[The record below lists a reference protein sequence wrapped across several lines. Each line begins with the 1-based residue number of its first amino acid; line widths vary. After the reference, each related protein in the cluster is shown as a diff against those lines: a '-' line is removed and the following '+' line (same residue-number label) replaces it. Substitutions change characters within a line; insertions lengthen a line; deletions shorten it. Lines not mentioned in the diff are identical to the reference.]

1 MAVNPTTEKSKSLA
15 IKKPDTDAVETAAD
29 RSANDFIR
37 IKGAREHNLKNLTLE
52 IPRNKITVI
61 TGLSG
66 SGKSSLAFDTIYAE
80 GQRRYVEALST
91 YARNFLE
98 KLTKPDVDSISG
110 LSPAIAIDQKSVGL
124 NPRSTVGTIT
134 EIYDYLRLLY
144 ARVGEARC
152 PDHDVP
158 VSGQLPD
165 QIINEI
171 LKYPNGTKLY
181 IMAPVVQGKKGE
193 FFQDFQK
200 WIRKGFINAKIDGE
214 FIELVKA
221 KKLAKTKVHDIDV
234 VIDKLV
240 IKDGI
245 RTRVAESVHTA
256 IQMAE
261 GHVAVEIQDAP
272 AKPST
277 KEAKTDH
284 ASKSRRTFSIHSAC
298 PICGFSF
305 PELEPRFFS
314 FNNPRGA
321 CTTCKGLGTIDI
333 EEVEHFEQG
342 REGGGV
348 AQKVSYRLA
357 ERVKRKNDEDEDGEG
372 TVDMNAIRACPDCG
386 GSRLRRESRSVF
398 IAKRNITE
406 LSSLPTSELLD
417 SIRTAQ
423 WSIRQSTI
431 GDKIL
436 KQIEQRLEYLVRVGA
451 GYLSLDRPTR
461 TLSGGENQRIRLA
474 SQVGSALIGVLY
486 VLDEPSIGLHPRDH
500 ARLLS
505 ILRDLRDMG
514 NTIILVEHDEDT
526 IRTADHVI
534 DIGPRAGRLGGA
546 IIAEGTPLDI
556 SNNLESITGAY
567 LSGRKRVPVPK
578 QRRKGN
584 GHELVLSGARGNNL
598 KDVTLTIPLGTLTS
612 VTGVSGSGKSTIVM
626 DTLYRSLSNHFFRT
640 NWTISDCD
648 GVKGLQHLDK
658 VIDINQNP
666 IGRTP
671 RSTPAT
677 YVGLFPLVRDL
688 FASLPDSKVRGYAPG
703 RFSFNVKGGRCEVC
717 QGGGQIKVEM
727 HFLSDVFVGCDA
739 CRGRRYNKETL
750 AIHYKGKSIADV
762 LEMTVAEA
770 LPFFENHQNI
780 YRKLQTLDRV
790 GLEYLSLGQSSTTL
804 SGGEAQRVKLS
815 KELSKR
821 GTGKTLYILDEPTT
835 GLHFDD
841 VAKLIEL
848 LQDLVVQG
856 NTVLVIEHNMD
867 VVKASDHVID
877 LGPDGGRK
885 GGEIV
890 AQGTPEVVAKSKRS
904 ETAKYL
910 AEALL
915 SSAAN

>member
-1 MAVNPTTEKSKSLA
+1 
-15 IKKPDTDAVETAAD
+15 
-29 RSANDFIR
+29 
-37 IKGAREHNLKNLTLE
+37 
-52 IPRNKITVI
+52 
-61 TGLSG
+61 
-66 SGKSSLAFDTIYAE
+66 
-80 GQRRYVEALST
+80 
-91 YARNFLE
+91 
-98 KLTKPDVDSISG
+98 
-110 LSPAIAIDQKSVGL
+110 
-124 NPRSTVGTIT
+124 
-134 EIYDYLRLLY
+134 
-144 ARVGEARC
+144 
-152 PDHDVP
+152 
-158 VSGQLPD
+158 
-165 QIINEI
+165 
-171 LKYPNGTKLY
+171 
-181 IMAPVVQGKKGE
+181 
-193 FFQDFQK
+193 
-200 WIRKGFINAKIDGE
+200 
-214 FIELVKA
+214 
-221 KKLAKTKVHDIDV
+221 
-234 VIDKLV
+234 
-240 IKDGI
+240 
-245 RTRVAESVHTA
+245 
-256 IQMAE
+256 
-261 GHVAVEIQDAP
+261 
-272 AKPST
+272 
-277 KEAKTDH
+277 
-284 ASKSRRTFSIHSAC
+284 
-298 PICGFSF
+298 
-305 PELEPRFFS
+305 
-314 FNNPRGA
+314 
-321 CTTCKGLGTIDI
+321 
-333 EEVEHFEQG
+333 
-342 REGGGV
+342 
-348 AQKVSYRLA
+348 
-357 ERVKRKNDEDEDGEG
+357 
-372 TVDMNAIRACPDCG
+372 
-386 GSRLRRESRSVF
+386 
-398 IAKRNITE
+398 
-406 LSSLPTSELLD
+406 
-417 SIRTAQ
+417 
-423 WSIRQSTI
+423 
-431 GDKIL
+431 
-436 KQIEQRLEYLVRVGA
+436 
-451 GYLSLDRPTR
+451 
-461 TLSGGENQRIRLA
+461 
-474 SQVGSALIGVLY
+474 
-486 VLDEPSIGLHPRDH
+486 
-500 ARLLS
+500 
-505 ILRDLRDMG
+505 MG

-546 IIAEGTPLDI
+546 IIAEGSPDDI
-556 SNNLESITGAY
+556 SKNLESITGDY
-567 LSGRKRVPVPK
+567 LSGRKHVPVPK
-578 QRRKGN
+578 HRRKGN

-598 KDVTLTIPLGTLTS
+598 KDVTLKIPLGTLTS

-835 GLHFDD
+835 GLHFHD

-890 AQGTPEVVAKSKRS
+890 AQGTPELVAKAKRS

-910 AEALL
+910 AAALA
-915 SSAAN
+915 STPAS

>member
-1 MAVNPTTEKSKSLA
+1 M
-15 IKKPDTDAVETAAD
+15 DVETAAD
-29 RSANDFIR
+29 RSANDFIH
-37 IKGAREHNLKNLTLE
+37 IKGAREHNLKNLTLS

-124 NPRSTVGTIT
+124 NPRSTVGTVT

-152 PDHDVP
+152 PDHHVP
-158 VSGQLPD
+158 VAGQLPD
-165 QIINEI
+165 QIISEI
-171 LKYPNGTKLY
+171 MKYPTGTKLY
-181 IMAPVVQGKKGE
+181 LMAPVVQGKKGE

-214 FIELVKA
+214 FIELAKA

-234 VIDKLV
+234 VVDKLV
-240 IKDGI
+240 IKEGI
-245 RTRVAESVHTA
+245 RARVAESVHAA
-256 IQMAE
+256 IQLAE
-261 GHVAVEIQDAP
+261 GQVAIEIQGELPTA
-272 AKPST
+272 T
-277 KEAKTDH
+277 K
-284 ASKSRRTFSIHSAC
+284 SKSDSHGGHGVSEAMSQRRRTFSIHSAC
-298 PICGFSF
+298 PVCGFSF

-321 CTTCKGLGTIDI
+321 CPTCKGLGTVDI
-333 EEVEHFEQG
+333 EEVEYFENDG
-342 REGGGV
+342 ESRGV
-348 AQKVSYRLA
+348 ASAVSYRISD
-357 ERVKRKNDEDEDGEG
+357 RVRRKSDDDEESDG
-372 TVDMNAIRACPDCG
+372 TVDMMAIRPCPDCKG
-386 GSRLRRESRSVF
+386 TRLRRESRNVF
-398 IAKRNITE
+398 IADRGITD
-406 LSSLPTSELLD
+406 LSSLATSELLD
-417 SIRTAQ
+417 AIRTAK
-423 WSIRQSTI
+423 WTVRQSTI
-431 GDKIL
+431 GEKIL

-474 SQVGSALIGVLY
+474 SQVGNSLIGVLY

-505 ILRDLRDMG
+505 ILRDLRDLG
-514 NTIILVEHDEDT
+514 NTIILVEHDDDT

-534 DIGPRAGRLGGA
+534 DIGPRAGRLGGS
-546 IIAEGTPLDI
+546 IIAEGTPDEIAKHPDSL
-556 SNNLESITGAY
+556 TGAY
-567 LSGRKRVPVPK
+567 LSGRKTVPIPK
-578 QRRKGN
+578 ERRKGN
-584 GHELVLSGARGNNL
+584 GKEIVLSGARGNNL
-598 KDVTLTIPLGTLTS
+598 KDVTLKIPLGTLTS
-612 VTGVSGSGKSTIVM
+612 VTGVSGSGKSTLIM
-626 DTLYRSLSNHFFRT
+626 DTLYRSLSNHFFRS

-648 GVKGLQHLDK
+648 GVKGLEHLDK

-677 YVGLFPLVRDL
+677 YTGLFPLVRDL

-790 GLEYLSLGQSSTTL
+790 GLDYLSLGQSSTTL

-848 LQDLVVQG
+848 LHDLVVQG

-867 VVKASDHVID
+867 VVKASDHVVD
-877 LGPDGGRK
+877 LGPDGGGK

-910 AEALL
+910 AEAIAGPAL
-915 SSAAN
+915 